1 MKPVAVALLLLARIT
16 LAAEIEGITFP
27 ERAENRGTA
36 FTLHN
41 VSLLRWKIVFKAYVA
56 AIYHDTTAARFE
68 LASDTP
74 KRLTINYFYSFTP
87 EQFAQATL
95 DGVALNRT
103 PAQVTALRPR
113 IDQFNQLYRAVQPN
127 DQYALTYI
135 PGKGTEL
142 ALNGK
147 ALGAVEGADFAAA
160 MFDIWLG
167 PNPINTTFRDQILA
181 PRLARAAN

>member
-1 MKPVAVALLLLARIT
+1 MD
-16 LAAEIEGITFP
+16 GI
-27 ERAENRGTA
+27 
-36 FTLHN
+36 
-41 VSLLRWKIVFKAYVA
+41 
-56 AIYHDTTAARFE
+56 
-68 LASDTP
+68 
-74 KRLTINYFYSFTP
+74 
-87 EQFAQATL
+87 
-95 DGVALNRT
+95 ALNRT

-147 ALGAVEGADFAAA
+147 ALGAVEGRDFAAA

-167 PNPINTTFRDQILA
+167 PHPISTTFRDQILA